1 MPKGKKNLCVDNLR
15 HAEYYDMQHIFDDLY
30 QKSKEGKVFTN
41 LMELILGRNNILLAY
56 RNIKSNT
63 GSRTAGT
70 DNLTIGDIGCLSPEE
85 VIRRVRYY
93 VAGSQHGYRPKPVRR
108 KEIPKPNGST
118 RPLGIP
124 CIWDRLIQQCIKQI
138 LEPICEA
145 KFSNNSYGFRPN
157 RSVEHAISKTYSLLQ
172 RSHLHYVLEFDI
184 KGFFDNVNHSKLIKQ
199 MWAMGIRDKRLIYV
213 IKQILKAPIRMQDG
227 STIVPYKGTPQGGII
242 SPLLANIVLNE
253 LDHWVE
259 SQWQENP
266 IVYEKGKMRMVRNS
280 MVFDRSRGYT
290 VMRRTSLKE
299 MYIVRYADDFRI
311 FCRDRKVAERTM
323 IAVTDWITTRL
334 KLEVSPEKT
343 RIVNVRK
350 RYSEFLGFKIKVRTK
365 GKKYVVNSHICDK
378 KQIAEKEKLVGQA
391 KRIARPRQGY
401 TQFAEIAL
409 FDEMVL
415 GIQNYYRIAT
425 CISLDCRDIHRAVM
439 TVLTN
444 RLNTEKGS
452 RLMRTGGCMT
462 ESEKELYG
470 GSKMIRYVSGIERPI
485 YPIAYVKYKV
495 AIGISS
501 SVCSYTEK
509 GRIKLHENLKIN
521 HCIMSEMISQKM
533 TNHSLEYMDCRQ
545 SLFSAQKGKCSVSGE
560 EFVSVGEVGVCL
572 KKPKE
577 LGGKEQY
584 NNMVLVKK
592 KYLPL
597 ILEEDEQ
604 KLQEYLNAIKPEKK
618 HLAKINKL
626 RELRNFDRLG

>member
-1 MPKGKKNLCVDNLR
+1 MPKGKKSLCVDSLR
-15 HAEYYDMQHIFDDLY
+15 HAEYYDMQSTFDSLY
-30 QKSKEGKVFTN
+30 LKSKEGEIFTN
-41 LMELILGRNNILLAY
+41 LMELILNRNNILLAY

-63 GSRTAGT
+63 GSYTAGT
-70 DNLTIGDIGCLSPEE
+70 DNLTINDIGCLSPEE
-85 VIRRVRYY
+85 VIKRVRYF
-93 VAGSQHGYRPKPVRR
+93 VTGSQHGYRPKPVRR
-108 KEIPKPNGST
+108 KEIPKPNGTT

-124 CIWDRLIQQCIKQI
+124 CIWDRLIQQCIKQV

-199 MWAMGIRDKRLIYV
+199 MWAMGIRDRQLIYV
-213 IKQILKAPIRMQDG
+213 IKQILKAPVRMQDG
-227 STIVPYKGTPQGGII
+227 STIIPEKGTPQGGII

-266 IVYEKGKMRMVRNS
+266 IVYERGKMRMIRNS
-280 MVFDRSRGYT
+280 LVFDRSHGYT
-290 VMRRTSLKE
+290 VMRRTALKE

-311 FCRDRKVAERTM
+311 FCRDRETAERTM
-323 IAVTDWITTRL
+323 IAVVDWITTRL

-350 RYSEFLGFKIKVRTK
+350 RYSEFLGFKIRVRTK

-378 KQIAEKEKLVGQA
+378 KQIAEREKLVEQA

-401 TQFAEIAL
+401 TQLAEITL
-409 FDEMVL
+409 YDEMVL

-452 RLMRTGGCMT
+452 RLIRTGGTMT

-470 GSKMIRYVSGIERPI
+470 SSKMIRYVSGIERPI

-495 AIGISS
+495 AIGISA
-501 SVCSYTEK
+501 SVCCYSDE
-509 GRIKLHENLKIN
+509 GRTRLHENLKIK
-521 HCIMSEMISQKM
+521 HSIMSEMISQKM
-533 TNHSLEYMDCRQ
+533 NNHSVEYMDCRQ

-560 EFVSVGEVGVCL
+560 EFVNAEEVGCCL
-572 KKPKE
+572 KNPKE

-597 ILEEDEQ
+597 ILEEDNQ
-604 KLQEYLNAIKPEKK
+604 GLQEKLNAINPDKK
-618 HLAKINKL
+618 HLAKINRL